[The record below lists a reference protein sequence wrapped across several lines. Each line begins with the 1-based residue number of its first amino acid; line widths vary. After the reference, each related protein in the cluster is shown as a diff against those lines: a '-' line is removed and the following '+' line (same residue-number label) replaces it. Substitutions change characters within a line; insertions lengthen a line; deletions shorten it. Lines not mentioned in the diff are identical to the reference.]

1 MAKRNKSR
9 KARRAKKKEALLA
22 QPDVAVTVAVATP
35 EKEKKY
41 GGGSMM
47 VPPERE
53 GYVGGAVVKAGQ
65 QISKLIKKY
74 ITPLS
79 AGQEQS
85 KAATRSQAVSARD
98 RAWRNTAIVVA
109 GPVGYYLKS
118 REGTA
123 LLNAADAGEIDV
135 DVINPDERINP
146 EDFPTYEKD
155 TDSANA
161 FQDAFRQAREARADT
176 FEFEGRTY
184 LADLPV
190 DREQKQ
196 EGGAML
202 VPPEMENTE
211 ALVDTYPNIPPEE
224 MAEVKA

>member
-53 GYVGGAVVKAGQ
+53 GYAGGAVVKVGQ

-85 KAATRSQAVSARD
+85 KAAT
-98 RAWRNTAIVVA
+98 
-109 GPVGYYLKS
+109 
-118 REGTA
+118 
-123 LLNAADAGEIDV
+123 
-135 DVINPDERINP
+135 
-146 EDFPTYEKD
+146 
-155 TDSANA
+155 
-161 FQDAFRQAREARADT
+161 
-176 FEFEGRTY
+176 
-184 LADLPV
+184 
-190 DREQKQ
+190 
-196 EGGAML
+196 
-202 VPPEMENTE
+202 
-211 ALVDTYPNIPPEE
+211 
-224 MAEVKA
+224 